1 MTQFRRRF
9 QLLRY
14 DRADLLG
21 VLLALLLGSAFGALC
36 ASFSDAVTGLAS
48 AGAFPQP
55 GLLRAWLRCALFPVL
70 LSAALCLRCRLLFWL
85 LYFAKGAAAAFTLW
99 ALLCSCGLPLLPLLS
114 DTVFL
119 LPFWILLGAVWVGQ
133 IGTGPQSLSLLLP
146 ALLLVL
152 LAASLRDLIL

>member
-1 MTQFRRRF
+1 MTQFWRRSHV
-9 QLLRY
+9 LRY

-36 ASFSDAVTGLAS
+36 ASFSDAVTGLAP
-48 AGAFPQP
+48 AAALPQP

-70 LSAALCLRCRLLFWL
+70 LSAALSLRSKALFWL

-99 ALLCSCGLPLLPLLS
+99 ALLCSGGLPLLPLLS

-133 IGTGPQSLSLLLP
+133 TDAGAQSLSLLLP
-146 ALLLVL
+146 ALLLAL